1 MGGFVE
7 EAREL
12 LSERL
17 KLPEGYYL
25 SWGGQYE
32 NQIRAKKRLQILV
45 LAIVL
50 IIFVLLYFTFR
61 SVSDS
66 LMVILSVPFALVGG
80 VLLQYKLGYNFSV
93 AVSVGY
99 IALAGVAVETGVV
112 MLVYLEQALNRAFA
126 AGQVR
131 DQRGKTGYGH
141 QFWPQSEAKTDDRS
155 NTDDRWH
162 DHLDHT
168 GARSLASGFF
178 DDKGVGS
185 QARHT
190 CASVISSLIHRASFR
205 GQIKGSSL

>member
-141 QFWPQSEAKTDDRS
+141 
-155 NTDDRWH
+155 RWH

>member
-99 IALAGVAVETGVV
+99 IALAGVAVG
-112 MLVYLEQALNRAFA
+112 
-126 AGQVR
+126 AGGGLGGR
-131 DQRGKTGYGH
+131 RGEWGLR
-141 QFWPQSEAKTDDRS
+141 PP
-155 NTDDRWH
+155 
-162 DHLDHT
+162 
-168 GARSLASGFF
+168 
-178 DDKGVGS
+178 
-185 QARHT
+185 
-190 CASVISSLIHRASFR
+190 
-205 GQIKGSSL
+205 